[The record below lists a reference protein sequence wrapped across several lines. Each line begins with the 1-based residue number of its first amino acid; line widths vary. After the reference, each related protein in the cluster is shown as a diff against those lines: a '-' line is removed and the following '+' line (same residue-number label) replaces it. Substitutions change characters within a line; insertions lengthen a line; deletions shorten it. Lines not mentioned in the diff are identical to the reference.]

1 MGPDGG
7 HWILSY
13 LVPPLLGAGIGYLTN
28 AIAIRMLFRPF
39 TEKRIF
45 GVRVPFTPGVIP
57 KHRYQ
62 LAENIGDMVSK
73 ELLSKEML
81 EEHILS
87 PSFTEKLAERTG
99 SIADLLLDKTA
110 GDLLPFLKN
119 NKIDRREVRGM
130 FRGDKIISK
139 PLSAL
144 LPVDTEKLTLRLF
157 ALLYPAVLDAL
168 LSILKDPEVKER
180 LLEEGRTFIEE
191 VQQKL
196 NIFQKFMISAGRY
209 DKTLKTRM
217 PEIVD
222 DIIAKIEALGREPGN
237 IRVLEESLREGVK
250 RFVDI
255 PLSDIEGL
263 RGVRLRDFI
272 TVPEGKIGEVLFSL
286 RHVRIGDIVI
296 LSEEQKGT
304 FDRWVL
310 RTGMEQIL
318 KNLES
323 ILRLIDVREL
333 VVERI
338 NKLSIQDVERILLII
353 IEKHLTW
360 INIFGAIIGS
370 CIGGAQ
376 ILLSLLR

>member
-1 MGPDGG
+1 MGPEGG
-7 HWILSY
+7 HWVLSY
-13 LVPPLLGAGIGYLTN
+13 LVPPLLGAGIGFLTN

-81 EEHILS
+81 EEHFLS
-87 PSFTEKLAERTG
+87 PSFTEKLSERTG
-99 SIADLLLDKTA
+99 SIADSLLATTA
-110 GDLLPFLKN
+110 GDVLPFLKN
-119 NKIDRREVRGM
+119 NRLDRKEVREM
-130 FRGDKIISK
+130 FRWDKIIAK

-144 LPVDTEKLTLRLF
+144 LPVDTEKLSLRLF

-168 LSILKDPEVKER
+168 LSILNNPEVKER
-180 LLEEGRTFIEE
+180 LLDEGRTFIEE

-222 DIIAKIEALGREPGN
+222 DIIAKIEALGRDPES
-237 IRVLEESLREGVK
+237 IRVLEESLREGVQ

-255 PLSDIEGL
+255 PLSDIPGP
-263 RGVRLRDFI
+263 RGGRLQDCIR
-272 TVPEGKIGEVLFSL
+272 VPEGKIGEVLFSL
-286 RHVRIGDIVI
+286 RHVRIDDIVI
-296 LSEEQKGT
+296 LSEEQKGK

-376 ILLSLLR
+376 ILLGLLR